1 MCASGA
7 GRARGARRYPRSR
20 FKAWRC
26 FVPRG
31 AEEARPRRRSSVV
44 STARLHA
51 GTGLCLE
58 GRHPEFSRRD
68 RPPGRCRRRKAL
80 SRQGRA
86 PVARDFRG
94 RLSRPATLQRGPQIA
109 RSRGKHPLKAFAA
122 LIRRGAAVT
131 SRKTVLVLGGS
142 SDIGRAAA
150 RAFAK
155 AGYDVGLAG
164 RDIAALE
171 PDAADLRA
179 RYAIEVGLHKFDV
192 LDTAS
197 FDGFANGL
205 PVLPDVVISIVGLL
219 GVQESAE
226 HDLAHATT
234 IMRTNYE
241 GPSLILG
248 LFAEKFLAR
257 GNGTIVGV
265 SSVAGDRGRA
275 SNYVYGSAKAGF
287 SAFLSGLRARA
298 SRGGVHVVT
307 VKPGFVRTKMTEG
320 MKLIG
325 PLTVEAPVV
334 GDAILNAVEKKTDV
348 VYVSGKWRL
357 VMLIIKTLPEAVFKK
372 LKF

>member
-1 MCASGA
+1 
-7 GRARGARRYPRSR
+7 
-20 FKAWRC
+20 
-26 FVPRG
+26 
-31 AEEARPRRRSSVV
+31 
-44 STARLHA
+44 
-51 GTGLCLE
+51 
-58 GRHPEFSRRD
+58 
-68 RPPGRCRRRKAL
+68 
-80 SRQGRA
+80 
-86 PVARDFRG
+86 
-94 RLSRPATLQRGPQIA
+94 
-109 RSRGKHPLKAFAA
+109 
-122 LIRRGAAVT
+122 VT
-131 SRKTVLVLGGS
+131 SRKSVLVLGGS

-164 RDIAALE
+164 RDVAALE

-179 RYAIEVGLHKFDV
+179 RYNVEVGLYKFDV

-197 FDGFANGL
+197 FESFVGSL
-205 PVLPDVVISIVGLL
+205 PALPDVVVSIVGLL
-219 GVQESAE
+219 GTQENAE
-226 HDLAHATT
+226 SDLAHATA
-234 IMRTNYE
+234 IMRSNYE
-241 GPSLILG
+241 GPALILG
-248 LFAEKFLAR
+248 LFAERFLAR
-257 GNGTIVGV
+257 GSGTLVGV

-307 VKPGFVRTKMTEG
+307 VKPGFVRTRMTEG

-334 GDAILNAVEKKTDV
+334 GDAILSAVENKKDI

-357 VMLIIKTLPEAVFKK
+357 VMLIIKALPEAVFKK

>member
-1 MCASGA
+1 M
-7 GRARGARRYPRSR
+7 
-20 FKAWRC
+20 
-26 FVPRG
+26 
-31 AEEARPRRRSSVV
+31 
-44 STARLHA
+44 
-51 GTGLCLE
+51 
-58 GRHPEFSRRD
+58 
-68 RPPGRCRRRKAL
+68 
-80 SRQGRA
+80 
-86 PVARDFRG
+86 
-94 RLSRPATLQRGPQIA
+94 
-109 RSRGKHPLKAFAA
+109 
-122 LIRRGAAVT
+122 T
-131 SRKTVLVLGGS
+131 SRKSVLVLGGS
-142 SDIGRAAA
+142 SDIGRATA

-171 PDAADLRA
+171 PDATDQHA
-179 RYAIEVGLHKFDV
+179 RYNVEVGLYKFDV

-197 FDGFANGL
+197 FESFVGAL
-205 PVLPDVVISIVGLL
+205 PKLPDVVISIVGLL
-219 GVQESAE
+219 GTQETAQN
-226 HDLAHATT
+226 DFAHATT
-234 IMRTNYE
+234 IMRSNYE

-298 SRGGVHVVT
+298 SRSGVHVVT

-325 PLTVEAPVV
+325 PLTVDAPVV
-334 GDAILNAVEKKTDV
+334 GDAILAAVEKKADV

>member
-1 MCASGA
+1 M
-7 GRARGARRYPRSR
+7 
-20 FKAWRC
+20 
-26 FVPRG
+26 
-31 AEEARPRRRSSVV
+31 
-44 STARLHA
+44 
-51 GTGLCLE
+51 
-58 GRHPEFSRRD
+58 
-68 RPPGRCRRRKAL
+68 
-80 SRQGRA
+80 
-86 PVARDFRG
+86 
-94 RLSRPATLQRGPQIA
+94 
-109 RSRGKHPLKAFAA
+109 
-122 LIRRGAAVT
+122 T
-131 SRKTVLVLGGS
+131 SRKSALVLGGS
-142 SDIGRAAA
+142 SDIGRATA

-155 AGYDVGLAG
+155 AGYDIGLAG
-164 RDIAALE
+164 RDVAALE

-179 RYAIEVGLHKFDV
+179 RYNVEVGLHKFDV

-197 FDGFANGL
+197 FEGFVSGL
-205 PVLPDVVISIVGLL
+205 PAMPDVVISIVGLL
-219 GVQESAE
+219 GVQQEAES
-226 HDLAHATT
+226 DLAHATM
-234 IMRTNYE
+234 IMRSNYE

-257 GNGTIVGV
+257 GSGSIVGV

-298 SRGGVHVVT
+298 SSSGVHVVT

-334 GDAILNAVEKKTDV
+334 GDAILSAVERKTDI

-372 LKF
+372 LRF

>member
-1 MCASGA
+1 M
-7 GRARGARRYPRSR
+7 
-20 FKAWRC
+20 
-26 FVPRG
+26 
-31 AEEARPRRRSSVV
+31 
-44 STARLHA
+44 
-51 GTGLCLE
+51 
-58 GRHPEFSRRD
+58 
-68 RPPGRCRRRKAL
+68 
-80 SRQGRA
+80 
-86 PVARDFRG
+86 
-94 RLSRPATLQRGPQIA
+94 
-109 RSRGKHPLKAFAA
+109 
-122 LIRRGAAVT
+122 T
-131 SRKTVLVLGGS
+131 SRKSVLVLGGS

-164 RDIAALE
+164 RDVATLE

-179 RYAIEVGLHKFDV
+179 RYAIDVGLYKFDV
-192 LDTAS
+192 LDTAA
-197 FDGFANGL
+197 FAGFVSGL
-205 PVLPDVVISIVGLL
+205 PALPDVVVSIVGLL
-219 GVQESAE
+219 GVQENAE
-226 HDLAHATT
+226 SDLAHATA
-234 IMRTNYE
+234 IMRSNYE

-248 LFAEKFLAR
+248 LFAEKFLGR
-257 GNGTIVGV
+257 GSGALVGV

-307 VKPGFVRTKMTEG
+307 VKPGFVRTKMTDG

-334 GDAILNAVEKKTDV
+334 GDAILRAVENKTDV

>member
-1 MCASGA
+1 M
-7 GRARGARRYPRSR
+7 
-20 FKAWRC
+20 
-26 FVPRG
+26 
-31 AEEARPRRRSSVV
+31 
-44 STARLHA
+44 
-51 GTGLCLE
+51 
-58 GRHPEFSRRD
+58 
-68 RPPGRCRRRKAL
+68 
-80 SRQGRA
+80 
-86 PVARDFRG
+86 
-94 RLSRPATLQRGPQIA
+94 
-109 RSRGKHPLKAFAA
+109 
-122 LIRRGAAVT
+122 T
-131 SRKTVLVLGGS
+131 SRKSVLVLGGS

-164 RDIAALE
+164 RDVAALE

-179 RYAIEVGLHKFDV
+179 RYNVEVGLHRFDV

-197 FDGFANGL
+197 FEGFVGGL
-205 PVLPDVVISIVGLL
+205 PLPEIVVSIIGLL
-219 GVQESAE
+219 GVQQNAES
-226 HDLAHATT
+226 DLAHATT
-234 IMRTNYE
+234 IMRSNYE

-248 LFAEKFLAR
+248 LFAQKFLAR
-257 GNGTIVGV
+257 GHGTIVGV

-334 GDAILNAVEKKTDV
+334 GDAILSAVEKKTDV

>member
-1 MCASGA
+1 
-7 GRARGARRYPRSR
+7 
-20 FKAWRC
+20 
-26 FVPRG
+26 
-31 AEEARPRRRSSVV
+31 
-44 STARLHA
+44 
-51 GTGLCLE
+51 
-58 GRHPEFSRRD
+58 
-68 RPPGRCRRRKAL
+68 
-80 SRQGRA
+80 
-86 PVARDFRG
+86 
-94 RLSRPATLQRGPQIA
+94 
-109 RSRGKHPLKAFAA
+109 
-122 LIRRGAAVT
+122 VT
-131 SRKTVLVLGGS
+131 SRKSVLVLGGS

-155 AGYDVGLAG
+155 AGYDVALAG
-164 RDIAALE
+164 RDVATLE

-179 RYAIEVGLHKFDV
+179 RYTVEVGLHKFDV

-197 FDGFANGL
+197 FDSFVGTL
-205 PVLPDVVISIVGLL
+205 PALPDVVISIVGLL
-219 GVQESAE
+219 GMQQNAES
-226 HDLAHATT
+226 DLVHATA
-234 IMRTNYE
+234 IMRSNYE

-248 LFAEKFLAR
+248 LFAEKFLGR
-257 GNGTIVGV
+257 GSGTLVGV

-307 VKPGFVRTKMTEG
+307 VKPGFVRTKMTDG

-334 GDAILNAVEKKTDV
+334 GDAILRAVENKTDV

>member
-1 MCASGA
+1 M
-7 GRARGARRYPRSR
+7 
-20 FKAWRC
+20 
-26 FVPRG
+26 
-31 AEEARPRRRSSVV
+31 
-44 STARLHA
+44 
-51 GTGLCLE
+51 
-58 GRHPEFSRRD
+58 
-68 RPPGRCRRRKAL
+68 
-80 SRQGRA
+80 
-86 PVARDFRG
+86 
-94 RLSRPATLQRGPQIA
+94 
-109 RSRGKHPLKAFAA
+109 
-122 LIRRGAAVT
+122 
-131 SRKTVLVLGGS
+131 VLGGS
-142 SDIGRAAA
+142 SDIGRATA

-164 RDIAALE
+164 RDVAVLE

-179 RYAIEVGLHKFDV
+179 RYNVEVSLYKFDV

-197 FDGFANGL
+197 FDGFVGGLGL
-205 PVLPDVVISIVGLL
+205 PALPDVVISIVGLL
-219 GVQESAE
+219 GVQENAE
-226 HDLAHATT
+226 SDLAHATT
-234 IMRTNYE
+234 IMRSNYE

-325 PLTVEAPVV
+325 PLTVDAPVV

>member
-1 MCASGA
+1 M
-7 GRARGARRYPRSR
+7 
-20 FKAWRC
+20 
-26 FVPRG
+26 
-31 AEEARPRRRSSVV
+31 
-44 STARLHA
+44 
-51 GTGLCLE
+51 
-58 GRHPEFSRRD
+58 
-68 RPPGRCRRRKAL
+68 
-80 SRQGRA
+80 
-86 PVARDFRG
+86 
-94 RLSRPATLQRGPQIA
+94 
-109 RSRGKHPLKAFAA
+109 
-122 LIRRGAAVT
+122 T
-131 SRKTVLVLGGS
+131 SRKSAIVLGGS
-142 SDIGRAAA
+142 TDIGRAAA

-155 AGYDVGLAG
+155 AGYDVALAG
-164 RDIAALE
+164 RDVAALE
-171 PDAADLRA
+171 PDVADLRA
-179 RYAIEVGLHKFDV
+179 RYNVEVGLHKFDV

-197 FDGFANGL
+197 FEGFVSGL
-205 PVLPDVVISIVGLL
+205 AALPDVVISIVGLL
-219 GVQESAE
+219 GVQQNAES
-226 HDLAHATT
+226 DLAHATT
-234 IMRTNYE
+234 IMRSNYE

-257 GNGTIVGV
+257 GSGTLVGV

-357 VMLIIKTLPEAVFKK
+357 VMLIIKTLPEAMFKK

>member
-1 MCASGA
+1 M
-7 GRARGARRYPRSR
+7 
-20 FKAWRC
+20 
-26 FVPRG
+26 
-31 AEEARPRRRSSVV
+31 
-44 STARLHA
+44 
-51 GTGLCLE
+51 
-58 GRHPEFSRRD
+58 
-68 RPPGRCRRRKAL
+68 
-80 SRQGRA
+80 
-86 PVARDFRG
+86 
-94 RLSRPATLQRGPQIA
+94 
-109 RSRGKHPLKAFAA
+109 
-122 LIRRGAAVT
+122 T
-131 SRKTVLVLGGS
+131 SRKSVLVLGGS
-142 SDIGRAAA
+142 SDIGRATA

-164 RDIAALE
+164 RDAAALE
-171 PDAADLRA
+171 PDAADLHA
-179 RYAIEVGLHKFDV
+179 RYNIEASTLKFDV

-197 FDGFANGL
+197 FDGFVGSL
-205 PVLPDVVISIVGLL
+205 PALPDVVVSIVGLL
-219 GVQESAE
+219 GVQEQAQS
-226 HDLAHATT
+226 DLAQATT
-234 IMRTNYE
+234 IMRSNYE

-265 SSVAGDRGRA
+265 SSVAGDRGRS
-275 SNYVYGSAKAGF
+275 SNYVYGSAKAGL

-334 GDAILNAVEKKTDV
+334 GDAILQAVEKKTDV

-357 VMLIIKTLPEAVFKK
+357 VMFIIKALPEAVFKK

>member
-1 MCASGA
+1 
-7 GRARGARRYPRSR
+7 
-20 FKAWRC
+20 
-26 FVPRG
+26 
-31 AEEARPRRRSSVV
+31 
-44 STARLHA
+44 
-51 GTGLCLE
+51 
-58 GRHPEFSRRD
+58 
-68 RPPGRCRRRKAL
+68 
-80 SRQGRA
+80 
-86 PVARDFRG
+86 
-94 RLSRPATLQRGPQIA
+94 
-109 RSRGKHPLKAFAA
+109 
-122 LIRRGAAVT
+122 VT

-164 RDIAALE
+164 RDTAALE

-179 RYAIEVGLHKFDV
+179 RYDIACSLYKFDV
-192 LDTAS
+192 LDSAAFES
-197 FDGFANGL
+197 FVSSL
-205 PVLPDVVISIVGLL
+205 PALPDVVISIVGLL
-219 GVQESAE
+219 GTQDTAQA
-226 HDLAHATT
+226 DLAHATT
-234 IMRTNYE
+234 IMRSNYE
-241 GPSLILG
+241 GPALILG

-257 GNGTIVGV
+257 GTGTIVGV

-275 SNYVYGSAKAGF
+275 SNYVYGSAKAGL

>member
-1 MCASGA
+1 MT
-7 GRARGARRYPRSR
+7 
-20 FKAWRC
+20 
-26 FVPRG
+26 
-31 AEEARPRRRSSVV
+31 SSK
-44 STARLHA
+44 S
-51 GTGLCLE
+51 
-58 GRHPEFSRRD
+58 
-68 RPPGRCRRRKAL
+68 
-80 SRQGRA
+80 
-86 PVARDFRG
+86 
-94 RLSRPATLQRGPQIA
+94 
-109 RSRGKHPLKAFAA
+109 
-122 LIRRGAAVT
+122 
-131 SRKTVLVLGGS
+131 VLVLGGS

-164 RDIAALE
+164 RDVAALE

-179 RYAIEVGLHKFDV
+179 RYDVAVGLHPFDV

-197 FDGFANGL
+197 FEGFAAGL
-205 PVLPDVVISIVGLL
+205 PALPDVVISIVGLL
-219 GVQESAE
+219 GQQQNAES
-226 HDLAHATT
+226 DLAHATA
-234 IMRTNYE
+234 IMRSNYE
-241 GPSLILG
+241 GPALILG
-248 LFAEKFLAR
+248 LFADKFLAR
-257 GNGTIVGV
+257 GSGTIVGV

-334 GDAILNAVEKKTDV
+334 GDAILAAVEKKTDV

-357 VMLIIKTLPEAVFKK
+357 VMLIIKALPEAVFKK

>member
-1 MCASGA
+1 M
-7 GRARGARRYPRSR
+7 
-20 FKAWRC
+20 
-26 FVPRG
+26 
-31 AEEARPRRRSSVV
+31 
-44 STARLHA
+44 
-51 GTGLCLE
+51 
-58 GRHPEFSRRD
+58 
-68 RPPGRCRRRKAL
+68 
-80 SRQGRA
+80 
-86 PVARDFRG
+86 
-94 RLSRPATLQRGPQIA
+94 
-109 RSRGKHPLKAFAA
+109 
-122 LIRRGAAVT
+122 T
-131 SRKTVLVLGGS
+131 SRKSAIVLGGS

-155 AGYDVGLAG
+155 AGFDVALAG
-164 RDIAALE
+164 RDVAALE

-179 RYAIEVGLHKFDV
+179 RYNVEVALHKFDV

-197 FDGFANGL
+197 FEGFVSGL
-205 PVLPDVVISIVGLL
+205 AALPDVVISIVGLL
-219 GVQESAE
+219 GVQQDAES
-226 HDLAHATT
+226 DLAHATT
-234 IMRTNYE
+234 IMRSNYE

-257 GNGTIVGV
+257 GSGTLVGV

-357 VMLIIKTLPEAVFKK
+357 VMLIIKTLPEAIFKK